1 MVISYTLPFLRQ
13 LRRLN
18 YYTVLYNGNLLI
30 SGLILDY
37 PLVLELLKRSHL
49 TYIQLDTYLCEKRSS
64 RELTSLQERVSLR
77 EGVRVSKGS
86 YLRTFRQAQESLR
99 RCIFTLVL
107 MEYLELVPHGT
118 LYGITR
124 IGELVRVREDLEIE
138 KIALVIDDVVS
149 RLV

>member
-18 YYTVLYNGNLLI
+18 YYAVLHNGKSLI

-124 IGELVRVREDLEIE
+124 IGELVRVREDLDIE

>member
-18 YYTVLYNGNLLI
+18 YYTVLYNGKSLI

-124 IGELVRVREDLEIE
+124 IGELVRVREDLDIE